1 MEPSSVSSSGA
12 SRTLVCTVLFV
23 DIVGYS
29 QKPVSQQV
37 AMKAHVNQLIADALA
52 HVASTERILLDTG
65 DGAALCFLGDPEDA
79 MFAANSLRGA
89 VLATPGPEVQLR
101 LGINLGPV
109 RLVKDVN
116 GNPNILGD
124 GINVSQRVMSFAA
137 PNQILVSRS
146 YYEVVSRLSQ
156 EYSQLFQFRGVHRD
170 KHVREHEVYEV
181 NLGGGGVTGSAAA
194 GTAGAPATPP
204 AGGPG
209 LGPEALARLTAALV
223 PHLGPVAKLV
233 VRRAAEHAPDPH
245 ELCTELAASLP
256 EAHRAAFLA
265 EVSELAGSAPAAR
278 AGGPA
283 RAQAD
288 AAEAP
293 IEWTPTLLAG
303 AEQALAQHI
312 GPLARMLVR
321 NAAKHATS
329 VRDLYERLAVHI
341 ESPAA
346 RNAFIDAGVRSRS

>member
-1 MEPSSVSSSGA
+1 MEPSSPSSSGA

-23 DIVGYS
+23 DIVNYS
-29 QKPVSQQV
+29 QKPVTQQV
-37 AMKAHVNQLIADALA
+37 AMKAHVNQMIADALA
-52 HVASTERILLDTG
+52 HVVSTDRILLDTG

-89 VLATPGPEVQLR
+89 VLTTPGPEVQLR

-156 EYSQLFQFRGVHRD
+156 EYAQLFQFRGVHRD

-181 NLGGGGVTGSAAA
+181 NLGGGSVGAAPAAA
-194 GTAGAPATPP
+194 GAPETPP
-204 AGGPG
+204 AGGPP
-209 LGPEALARLTAALV
+209 LPPEALARLTAALL

-245 ELCTELAASLP
+245 ELCAELAASLP
-256 EAHRAAFLA
+256 EAHRTAFLA
-265 EVSELAGSAPAAR
+265 EVSELAGPGPAAR
-278 AGGPA
+278 AAGPA
-283 RAQAD
+283 AARAGD
-288 AAEAP
+288 LAEAP
-293 IEWTPTLLAG
+293 VEWTPALLAS

-321 NAAKHATS
+321 NAAKHATG

-346 RNAFIDAGVRSRS
+346 RKAFIDAGVRSRP